1 MACITFIR
9 TSKLWRCHKPWHQA
23 THVPHVITKSI
34 MSLLPRRWM
43 QTTVQFGCEVVW
55 GCHQAHDLG
64 WVEYLFHSCSIK
76 IIHQRHYNF
85 QKDWA
90 WYLWSHDFNPFHST
104 ALPPTLLPC
113 KVSATRRAMR
123 RSMNLAR
130 SKETYNI
137 QYAYICIH
145 WKSWWNMM
153 KSCKANEHR
162 IKHSGIMKLPIEI
175 GWFQAC
181 DTKIKTNALHWW
193 KSQLVPKTD
202 PGHQSWETQPTYN
215 PTLPIALHI
224 MT

>member
-1 MACITFIR
+1 MFFSNIMVQMLLAWYHFRSKIVFKVYFLMYLPYMACITFIR

-123 RSMNLAR
+123 RSMNLAQQR
-130 SKETYNI
+130 NI
-137 QYAYICIH
+137 QHTICLH
-145 WKSWWNMM
+145 LHTLKVVM
-153 KSCKANEHR
+153 KYDE
-162 IKHSGIMKLPIEI
+162 IM
-175 GWFQAC
+175 
-181 DTKIKTNALHWW
+181 
-193 KSQLVPKTD
+193 
-202 PGHQSWETQPTYN
+202 
-215 PTLPIALHI
+215 
-224 MT
+224 